1 MLAISMAL
9 KAPRFSFLDPSF
21 APTGYGQLVTESGD
35 YLITEDGD
43 YLATRGTRYFM
54 TEALD
59 SLTTESSIFLTLE

>member
-9 KAPRFSFLDPSF
+9 RAPRFSFLDPSF
-21 APTGYGQLVTESGD
+21 APTGYGQLITEAGD

-59 SLTTESSIFLTLE
+59 NITTETDLLLTLE